1 MGGSHSAPRSK
12 RGRTIGENYVL
23 GSVPVGHG
31 IGEVFAINA
40 NLGERY
46 LLTTDGLYLA
56 SLFQDGR
63 GAPIR
68 SPRRPGAG

>member
-1 MGGSHSAPRSK
+1 M
-12 RGRTIGENYVL
+12 L
-23 GSVPVGHG
+23 GSVQVNSG

-46 LLTTDGLYLA
+46 LLTTDGLYLG

-63 GAPIR
+63 GAPTR
-68 SPRRPGAG
+68 SRRRPGAG